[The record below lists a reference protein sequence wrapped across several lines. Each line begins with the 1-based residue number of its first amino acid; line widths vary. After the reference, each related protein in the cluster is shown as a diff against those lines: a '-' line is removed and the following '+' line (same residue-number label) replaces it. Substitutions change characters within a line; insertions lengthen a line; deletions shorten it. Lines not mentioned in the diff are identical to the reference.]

1 MKYLYDTAGSVCAR
15 SIEVEVENNII
26 KHVAFNGGCDGNHR
40 GIISLVKGMEV
51 DEVIKR
57 LSGITCG
64 MRPTSCPD
72 QLACALKKI
81 QMENE

>member
-1 MKYLYDTAGSVCAR
+1 MKYLYNTAGSVCAR
-15 SIEVEVENNII
+15 CIEVEVENKII
-26 KHVAFNGGCDGNHR
+26 KSVTFNGGCEGNHR

-72 QLACALKKI
+72 QLARALKQI